1 MQVPIP
7 VALPV
12 LCLGDE
18 RCNNQDR
25 NNPIPRAATSI
36 LINVRVIDYLR
47 VLQYGIQILRQCTM
61 YGCNPCCYLCLS
73 VHLGNLCVIPK
84 LNLDLSLDVEENT
97 FGAKISSYL
106 ISDSDAFPS
115 LSDKRTISLIGLLV

>member
-36 LINVRVIDYLR
+36 LR